1 MEAACPDAATPSV
14 EGGVASVF
22 AGEGSFSTADADAAE
37 SGSTTDAAAVALG
50 STTDAAAAES
60 GVGSAGGSAVTT
72 VTFISAS
79 AAAAGGTTCSVVF
92 GGAAE
97 APERSE
103 EHTSALQSLMRTS
116 YAVSCLIK
124 KMQQEQTITYPHTQ
138 N

>member
-79 AAAAGGTTCSVVF
+79 AAAAGGTTSSV
-92 GGAAE
+92 
-97 APERSE
+97 RSE
-103 EHTSALQSLMRTS
+103 ESRGGEECGSTCRERGSPENQ
-116 YAVSCLIK
+116 K
-124 KMQQEQTITYPHTQ
+124 KKRAEETLK
-138 N
+138 